1 MPKSLRTSSS
11 KNKFTAW
18 SGDEAAEDCNVVGGV
33 NILITPTGDFRL
45 MRIAMAFDAL
55 VLPTV
60 TIVQDNPAGAA
71 WDQVLLDYT
80 PLANIQDLSFF
91 GGIGYEYSR
100 GNAILIHI
108 TQVVANAHVSWKMEQ
123 I

>member
-18 SGDEAAEDCNVVGGV
+18 VGDEALV
-33 NILITPTGDFRL
+33 NCVAGAVIIITPTGDFRL

-55 VLPTV
+55 VMPN
-60 TIVQDNPAGAA
+60 IVITQDNVAGAA
-71 WDQVLLDYT
+71 WDQVIVDYT
-80 PLANIQDLSFF
+80 PLVNIQDFSFY
-91 GGIGYEYSR
+91 GGVCYEYSR
-100 GNAILIHI
+100 GNAIVI
-108 TQVVANAHVSWKMEQ
+108 TIGAVAANVNVSWKLEQ